1 VLETKRYLDSIWSR
15 LDMSKGN
22 EGKGMKSDYGFVN
35 KIEHLDLL
43 AKSNSQ
49 KADCFSLFITVNIDL
64 TIIGLSRE

>member
-1 VLETKRYLDSIWSR
+1 
-15 LDMSKGN
+15 MSKGN